1 MAAILCSSA
10 GGTGGNAFEERMI
23 CMTKANSLSR
33 WLAAAM
39 AALMLLA
46 LLPARVW
53 AAESTAYDT
62 DGATA
67 FTFTDSAITA
77 KDGDYTGYDIDGTAL
92 TIEAAGTYI
101 VSGSCQSGS
110 ITVKKGVTG
119 VTLVLSG
126 LTLTADGTAAIACNK
141 SSGVTI
147 VAQDGT
153 TNILSDTE
161 TNNDDSYPDNTDAE
175 NAVIKCKDG
184 SQVTLCGSGS
194 LTVNA
199 NGKNGIKSGA
209 TTDEEGEAW
218 LVIRDLTLTI
228 SAPVNDAINA
238 EASLTILSGD
248 LTIDAGDDA
257 VHSDYYLTVGAA
269 GTDGP
274 TITVNSCNE
283 GLEAADLSIAGGNIT
298 IHAGDDCL
306 NAANSDLTGYTFT
319 LSISG
324 GTLVMDTTSGDGIDS
339 NGTLSI
345 SGGTVVVWTNSTA
358 DNQPLDADGTLSIT
372 GGTVLAA
379 GGSAGMGIT
388 LSGDSQPYVMFGS
401 TGMGGMGGG
410 RPGSIGG
417 QPGGSSDGTTPPEKP
432 GGTDDS
438 TTPPQLPSG
447 SDSSSGSRP
456 TPPSGSNGSQPTPPD
471 GSGGTTSP
479 ELPDGQTAPDG
490 SSDSQPGGQM
500 PGQMDGQSGSS
511 ISISKGS
518 TLTIRSS
525 DGTAVYTGEAV
536 YDARF
541 VFFSSAAMTS
551 GETYTLT
558 SGGTELATATAG
570 GTGTAAVTTP
580 DTSAD
585 TADTPQTSDS
595 HAALYITL
603 GTVAVLGAAAAMVVV
618 VLRKQK
624 KA

>member
-1 MAAILCSSA
+1 
-10 GGTGGNAFEERMI
+10 
-23 CMTKANSLSR
+23 MTKANSLSR

-67 FTFTDSAITA
+67 FTFTDIVITA
-77 KDGDYTGYDIDGTAL
+77 KDGDYTGYNIDGTAL

-101 VSGSCQSGS
+101 VSGNCQSGS

-153 TNILSDTE
+153 ANILSDTE

-199 NGKNGIKSGA
+199 NGKSGIKSGA

-257 VHSDYYLTVGAA
+257 VHSDYYLTIGAA

-306 NAANSDLTGYTFT
+306 NAANSDLTGYAFT

-345 SGGTVVVWTNSTA
+345 SGGTVVVWTNSTT

-432 GGTDDS
+432 DGSSDG

-447 SDSSSGSRP
+447 SDSSSDSRP
-456 TPPSGSNGSQPTPPD
+456 TPPSGSDGSQPTPPG
-471 GSGGTTSP
+471 GSGGTTPP
-479 ELPDGQTAPDG
+479 EFPDGQTPDQ
-490 SSDSQPGGQM
+490 DSRQPGGQM

-518 TLTIRSS
+518 TFTIRSS

-585 TADTPQTSDS
+585 TADTHQTSGS
-595 HAALYITL
+595 HAGLYITL

>member
-1 MAAILCSSA
+1 
-10 GGTGGNAFEERMI
+10 
-23 CMTKANSLSR
+23 MTKANSLSR

-46 LLPARVW
+46 LLPACVW

-77 KDGDYTGYDIDGTAL
+77 KDGDYTGYDIDGTTL

-126 LTLTADGTAAIACNK
+126 LILTADGTAAIACNK

-153 TNILSDTE
+153 ANILSDTE
-161 TNNDDSYPDNTDAE
+161 TNNDDSYPDNADAE

-199 NGKNGIKSGA
+199 DGKNGIKSGA

-257 VHSDYYLTVGAA
+257 VHSDYYLTTVGAA

-283 GLEAADLSIAGGNIT
+283 GLEAADLSIAGGHIT

-306 NAANSDLTGYTFT
+306 NAANSDLTGYAFT

-345 SGGTVVVWTNSTA
+345 SGGTVVVWANSTA

-388 LSGDSQPYVMFGS
+388 LSDDSQPYVMFGS

-410 RPGSIGG
+410 RPGNMDGGQHGNMGG
-417 QPGGSSDGTTPPEKP
+417 QPGGSSDGTTPPE
-432 GGTDDS
+432 
-438 TTPPQLPSG
+438 LPSG
-447 SDSSSGSRP
+447 SDSSSDSRP
-456 TPPSGSNGSQPTPPD
+456 TPPSDSNDSQPTPPD
-471 GSGGTTSP
+471 GGGTTPP
-479 ELPDGQTAPDG
+479 ELSDGQTPGQD
-490 SSDSQPGGQM
+490 SSQPGGQM
-500 PGQMDGQSGSS
+500 TGQMDGQPG
-511 ISISKGS
+511 ISISQGS
-518 TLTIRSS
+518 TFTVQSS

-551 GETYTLT
+551 GETYALT

-570 GTGTAAVTTP
+570 GNGTAAVTTP

-603 GTVAVLGAAAAMVVV
+603 GIVAVLGAAAAIVVV

>member
-1 MAAILCSSA
+1 
-10 GGTGGNAFEERMI
+10 
-23 CMTKANSLSR
+23 MTKANSLSR

-67 FTFTDSAITA
+67 FTFTDIAITA

-101 VSGSCQSGS
+101 VSGSCQNGS

-238 EASLTILSGD
+238 EASLTILSGG

-283 GLEAADLSIAGGNIT
+283 GLEAADLSIAGGHIT

-306 NAANSDLTGYTFT
+306 NAANSDLTGYAFT

-410 RPGSIGG
+410 RPGNMDGGQPGNIGG
-417 QPGGSSDGTTPPEKP
+417 QPGGSS
-432 GGTDDS
+432 DS

-447 SDSSSGSRP
+447 SDSSSDSRP
-456 TPPSGSNGSQPTPPD
+456 TPPSGSNDSQPTPPD
-471 GSGGTTSP
+471 GSDGTTPP
-479 ELPDGQTAPDG
+479 ELPDGQTPSQD
-490 SSDSQPGGQM
+490 SSQPGGQM
-500 PGQMDGQSGSS
+500 TGQMDSQSGSS

-518 TLTIRSS
+518 TFTVQSS

-595 HAALYITL
+595 HTALYIAL
-603 GTVAVLGAAAAMVVV
+603 GAVAVLGAAAAMVVV

>member
-1 MAAILCSSA
+1 
-10 GGTGGNAFEERMI
+10 
-23 CMTKANSLSR
+23 
-33 WLAAAM
+33 M

-161 TNNDDSYPDNTDAE
+161 TNNDDSYPDNTNAE
-175 NAVIKCKDG
+175 NAVIKCKGG

-209 TTDEEGEAW
+209 ATDEEGEAW
-218 LVIRDLTLTI
+218 LLIRDLTLTI

-283 GLEAADLSIAGGNIT
+283 GLEAADLSIAGGHIT

-306 NAANSDLTGYTFT
+306 NAANSDLTGYAFT

-570 GTGTAAVTTP
+570 GSGTATVTTP
-580 DTSAD
+580 GTSAD

-595 HAALYITL
+595 HTALYIAL
-603 GTVAVLGAAAAMVVV
+603 GAVAVLGAAAAMVTV

>member
-1 MAAILCSSA
+1 
-10 GGTGGNAFEERMI
+10 
-23 CMTKANSLSR
+23 
-33 WLAAAM
+33 M

-67 FTFTDSAITA
+67 FTFTDIAITA
-77 KDGDYTGYDIDGTAL
+77 KDGDCTGYDIDGTAL

-153 TNILSDTE
+153 ANILSDTE
-161 TNNDDSYPDNTDAE
+161 TNNNDSYPDNTNAE

-199 NGKNGIKSGA
+199 TGKNGIKSGA

-306 NAANSDLTGYTFT
+306 NAANSDLTGYAFT

-358 DNQPLDADGTLSIT
+358 DNQPLDADGALSIT

-432 GGTDDS
+432 DGTDDS
-438 TTPPQLPSG
+438 TTPPSG
-447 SDSSSGSRP
+447 SD
-456 TPPSGSNGSQPTPPD
+456 GSQPTPPD
-471 GSGGTTSP
+471 GGGTTPP

-518 TLTIRSS
+518 TFTIRSS

-551 GETYTLT
+551 GETYALT

-585 TADTPQTSDS
+585 TADTHPTSDS
-595 HAALYITL
+595 HADLYITL

-618 VLRKQK
+618 ILRKQK

>member
-1 MAAILCSSA
+1 
-10 GGTGGNAFEERMI
+10 
-23 CMTKANSLSR
+23 MTKANSLSR

-46 LLPARVW
+46 LLPACVW

-209 TTDEEGEAW
+209 ATDEEGEAW

-228 SAPVNDAINA
+228 SAPVNAAINA

-283 GLEAADLSIAGGNIT
+283 GLEAADLSIAGGHIT
-298 IHAGDDCL
+298 IHASDDCL
-306 NAANSDLTGYTFT
+306 NAANSDLTGYAFT

-345 SGGTVVVWTNSTA
+345 SGGTVVVWANSTA

-388 LSGDSQPYVMFGS
+388 LSDDSQPYVMFGS

-410 RPGSIGG
+410 RPGG
-417 QPGGSSDGTTPPEKP
+417 QF
-432 GGTDDS
+432 
-438 TTPPQLPSG
+438 
-447 SDSSSGSRP
+447 
-456 TPPSGSNGSQPTPPD
+456 
-471 GSGGTTSP
+471 
-479 ELPDGQTAPDG
+479 
-490 SSDSQPGGQM
+490 

-518 TLTIRSS
+518 TFTIRSS

-536 YDARF
+536 YDAQF

-580 DTSAD
+580 DTSAG
-585 TADTPQTSDS
+585 TADTHQTSDS

>member
-1 MAAILCSSA
+1 
-10 GGTGGNAFEERMI
+10 
-23 CMTKANSLSR
+23 MTKANSLSR

-101 VSGSCQSGS
+101 VSGSCHSGS

-153 TNILSDTE
+153 ANILSDTE

-209 TTDEEGEAW
+209 ATDEEGEAW

-238 EASLTILSGD
+238 EASLTILSGG

-283 GLEAADLSIAGGNIT
+283 GLEAADLSIAGGHIT

-306 NAANSDLTGYTFT
+306 NAANSDLTGYAFT

-401 TGMGGMGGG
+401 TGMGGMGGS
-410 RPGSIGG
+410 RPGNMDGGQPGNMGG
-417 QPGGSSDGTTPPEKP
+417 QPGGSTDGTMPPEKP
-432 GGTDDS
+432 DDADDS
-438 TTPPQLPSG
+438 PTPPQLPSG
-447 SDSSSGSRP
+447 SDSSSDSRP
-456 TPPSGSNGSQPTPPD
+456 TPPSDSNGSQPTPPD
-471 GSGGTTSP
+471 GGGTTPP
-479 ELPDGQTAPDG
+479 ELPDGQMTGQD
-490 SSDSQPGGQM
+490 SSQPGGQM
-500 PGQMDGQSGSS
+500 TGQMDGQSGSS
-511 ISISKGS
+511 ISQGS
-518 TLTIRSS
+518 TFTVQSS

-595 HAALYITL
+595 HAALYIAL
-603 GTVAVLGAAAAMVVV
+603 GTVAVLGAAAAIVVV

>member
-1 MAAILCSSA
+1 
-10 GGTGGNAFEERMI
+10 
-23 CMTKANSLSR
+23 MTKANSLSR

-77 KDGDYTGYDIDGTAL
+77 KDGDYTGCDIDGTAL

-161 TNNDDSYPDNTDAE
+161 TNNDDSYPDNADAE

-283 GLEAADLSIAGGNIT
+283 GLEAADLSIAGGHIT

-345 SGGTVVVWTNSTA
+345 SGGTVVVWANSTA

-417 QPGGSSDGTTPPEKP
+417 QPGGSSDGSTPPEKP
-432 GGTDDS
+432 DGTDDS

-447 SDSSSGSRP
+447 SDSSSDSRP
-456 TPPSGSNGSQPTPPD
+456 TPPSDSNGSQPMPPD
-471 GSGGTTSP
+471 GSDGSTPP
-479 ELPDGQTAPDG
+479 ELSDGQTPGQD
-490 SSDSQPGGQM
+490 SSQPGSQM
-500 PGQMDGQSGSS
+500 TGQMDGQPG
-511 ISISKGS
+511 ISISQGS
-518 TLTIRSS
+518 TFTVQSS

-558 SGGTELATATAG
+558 SGGTELATAAAG

-585 TADTPQTSDS
+585 TADTHQTSDS
-595 HAALYITL
+595 HAGLYIAL

>member
-1 MAAILCSSA
+1 
-10 GGTGGNAFEERMI
+10 
-23 CMTKANSLSR
+23 
-33 WLAAAM
+33 M

-67 FTFTDSAITA
+67 FTFTDIAITA

-153 TNILSDTE
+153 ANILSDTE

-238 EASLTILSGD
+238 EQFLNVESGT
-248 LTIDAGDDA
+248 LTIDAADDA
-257 VHSDYYLTVGAA
+257 IHCDLVLNIGAD

-274 TITVNSCNE
+274 TIDITNCCE
-283 GLEAADLSIAGGNIT
+283 GLEGAELNVCSGDIT
-298 IHAGDDCL
+298 INASDDCL
-306 NAANSDLTGYTFT
+306 NAANSDLTDYDFT
-319 LSISG
+319 MTISG
-324 GTLVMDTTSGDGIDS
+324 GAIDAYTSGGDGFDS
-339 NGTLSI
+339 NGDLTI
-345 SGGTVVVWTNSTA
+345 TGGTVIVWTANTA
-358 DNQPLDADGTLSIT
+358 DNEPLDADGTIT
-372 GGTVLAA
+372 VSGGTVLAA
-379 GGSAGMGIT
+379 GGSSGMGMNLEAAQPCVIYGSTGFGGMPGSTQSSLIAADADFTIEDADGNAVYSGTARCGANFILFSSADVVADSAYT
-388 LSGDSQPYVMFGS
+388 LKAGDSSTEGTAQRGTVS
-401 TGMGGMGGG
+401 TGMGMGGG
-410 RPGSIGG
+410 FPGGG
-417 QPGGSSDGTTPPEKP
+417 QKPDGEPPESFDGQMPNGEKSELP
-432 GGTDDS
+432 DGEV
-438 TTPPQLPSG
+438 PEMPSG
-447 SDSSSGSRP
+447 ERP
-456 TPPSGSNGSQPTPPD
+456 TPPSGQGSPAD
-471 GSGGTTSP
+471 GSAPAGDSTS
-479 ELPDGQTAPDG
+479 D
-490 SSDSQPGGQM
+490 
-500 PGQMDGQSGSS
+500 
-511 ISISKGS
+511 
-518 TLTIRSS
+518 
-525 DGTAVYTGEAV
+525 
-536 YDARF
+536 
-541 VFFSSAAMTS
+541 
-551 GETYTLT
+551 
-558 SGGTELATATAG
+558 
-570 GTGTAAVTTP
+570 TTP
-580 DTSAD
+580 
-585 TADTPQTSDS
+585 TA
-595 HAALYITL
+595 
-603 GTVAVLGAAAAMVVV
+603 
-618 VLRKQK
+618 
-624 KA
+624 

>member
-1 MAAILCSSA
+1 MA
-10 GGTGGNAFEERMI
+10 
-23 CMTKANSLSR
+23 KANSLSR

-77 KDGDYTGYDIDGTAL
+77 KDGDYTGYDINGTAL

-161 TNNDDSYPDNTDAE
+161 TNNDDSYPDNTNAE

-274 TITVNSCNE
+274 TITVNSCSE

-306 NAANSDLTGYTFT
+306 NTANSDLTGYAFT

-324 GTLVMDTTSGDGIDS
+324 GTLVMGTTSGDGIDS

-379 GGSAGMGIT
+379 GGSIGMGIT

-432 GGTDDS
+432 DGTDDS

-447 SDSSSGSRP
+447 SDSSSDSRP

-471 GSGGTTSP
+471 GSDGTTPP

-518 TLTIRSS
+518 TFTIRSS
-525 DGTAVYTGEAV
+525 DGTAIYTGEAV

-595 HAALYITL
+595 HADLYIAL

>member
-1 MAAILCSSA
+1 
-10 GGTGGNAFEERMI
+10 
-23 CMTKANSLSR
+23 MTKANPLSR

-67 FTFTDSAITA
+67 FTFTDIAITA
-77 KDGDYTGYDIDGTAL
+77 KDGDYTGYNIVGTAL

-153 TNILSDTE
+153 ANILSDTE
-161 TNNDDSYPDNTDAE
+161 TNNDDSYPDSTNAE

-194 LTVNA
+194 LAVNA

-274 TITVNSCNE
+274 TITVNSCSE

-306 NAANSDLTGYTFT
+306 NAANSDLTGYAFT

-345 SGGTVVVWTNSTA
+345 S
-358 DNQPLDADGTLSIT
+358 
-372 GGTVLAA
+372 
-379 GGSAGMGIT
+379 
-388 LSGDSQPYVMFGS
+388 DS
-401 TGMGGMGGG
+401 
-410 RPGSIGG
+410 
-417 QPGGSSDGTTPPEKP
+417 TTPPEKP
-432 GGTDDS
+432 DGTDDS

-447 SDSSSGSRP
+447 SDSSSDSRP
-456 TPPSGSNGSQPTPPD
+456 TPPSGSNGSQLTPPD
-471 GSGGTTSP
+471 GSGGTTPS

-490 SSDSQPGGQM
+490 SSDSQPGSQF

-518 TLTIRSS
+518 TFTIRSS

-558 SGGTELATATAG
+558 SSGTELATATAD

-585 TADTPQTSDS
+585 TADTHQTSDN
-595 HAALYITL
+595 HAGLYITL

>member
-1 MAAILCSSA
+1 
-10 GGTGGNAFEERMI
+10 
-23 CMTKANSLSR
+23 MTKANSLSR

-67 FTFTDSAITA
+67 FTFTDIVITA
-77 KDGDYTGYDIDGTAL
+77 KDGDYTSYGIDGTAL

-161 TNNDDSYPDNTDAE
+161 TNNNDSYPDNTDAE

-306 NAANSDLTGYTFT
+306 NAANSDLTGYAFT

-410 RPGSIGG
+410 QHGSIGG
-417 QPGGSSDGTTPPEKP
+417 QHGGSSDGA
-432 GGTDDS
+432 
-438 TTPPQLPSG
+438 TPPQLPSG
-447 SDSSSGSRP
+447 SNSSSDSRP

-471 GSGGTTSP
+471 GSGGTTPP
-479 ELPDGQTAPDG
+479 ELPDGQTPSQD
-490 SSDSQPGGQM
+490 SSQPGGQI

-518 TLTIRSS
+518 TFTIRSS

-558 SGGTELATATAG
+558 SGGTELAAATAG

-585 TADTPQTSDS
+585 TADTHQTSDS
-595 HAALYITL
+595 HAGLYI
-603 GTVAVLGAAAAMVVV
+603 ALGAAAAMVVV

>member
-1 MAAILCSSA
+1 
-10 GGTGGNAFEERMI
+10 
-23 CMTKANSLSR
+23 MTKANSLSR

-67 FTFTDSAITA
+67 FAFTDSAITA
-77 KDGDYTGYDIDGTAL
+77 KDGDYTGYGIDGTAL

-161 TNNDDSYPDNTDAE
+161 TNNDDSFPDNTDAE

-238 EASLTILSGD
+238 EASLTILSGG

-306 NAANSDLTGYTFT
+306 NAANSDLTGYAFT

-345 SGGTVVVWTNSTA
+345 SGGTLVVWTNSTA

-388 LSGDSQPYVMFGS
+388 LSGASQPYVMFGS

-417 QPGGSSDGTTPPEKP
+417 QPGSIGGQPGGSSDGTTPP
-432 GGTDDS
+432 
-438 TTPPQLPSG
+438 QLPSG
-447 SDSSSGSRP
+447 TDSSNDSRP
-456 TPPSGSNGSQPTPPD
+456 TPPSGSDGSQPTPPD
-471 GSGGTTSP
+471 DGGTTPP
-479 ELPDGQTAPDG
+479 ELPDGQTP
-490 SSDSQPGGQM
+490 SQDSRQPGGQF
-500 PGQMDGQSGSS
+500 PGQTDGQSGSVS
-511 ISISKGS
+511 VSQGS
-518 TLTIRSS
+518 TFTIRSS

-551 GETYTLT
+551 DETYTLT

-585 TADTPQTSDS
+585 TADTHQTSDR
-595 HAALYITL
+595 HAGLYIAL

>member
-1 MAAILCSSA
+1 
-10 GGTGGNAFEERMI
+10 
-23 CMTKANSLSR
+23 MTKANSLSR
-33 WLAAAM
+33 WLS
-39 AALMLLA
+39 ALMLLA

-67 FTFTDSAITA
+67 FTFTDIAITA
-77 KDGDYTGYDIDGTAL
+77 KDCDYTGYDIDGTAL

-161 TNNDDSYPDNTDAE
+161 TNNDGSYPDNANAE

-199 NGKNGIKSGA
+199 SGKNGIKSGA

-283 GLEAADLSIAGGNIT
+283 GLEAADLSIAGGHIT

-306 NAANSDLTGYTFT
+306 NAANSDLTGYAFT

-345 SGGTVVVWTNSTA
+345 SGGTVVVWANNTA

-401 TGMGGMGGG
+401 TGMGSMGGG

-432 GGTDDS
+432 DGTDDG

-447 SDSSSGSRP
+447 SDSSSDSRP
-456 TPPSGSNGSQPTPPD
+456 TPPGGSNGSQPTPPD
-471 GSGGTTSP
+471 GSGGTTPP
-479 ELPDGQTAPDG
+479 ELPDGQTPSQD
-490 SSDSQPGGQM
+490 SSQPGGQM

-511 ISISKGS
+511 VSISKGS
-518 TLTIRSS
+518 TFTIQSS

-558 SGGTELATATAG
+558 SGGTELTTATAG
-570 GTGTAAVTTP
+570 GTGTAAVITP

-585 TADTPQTSDS
+585 TADTHQTSDS

>member
-1 MAAILCSSA
+1 
-10 GGTGGNAFEERMI
+10 
-23 CMTKANSLSR
+23 MTKANSLSR

-67 FTFTDSAITA
+67 FTFTDIAITA

-153 TNILSDTE
+153 ANILSDTE

-248 LTIDAGDDA
+248 LTMDAGDDA

-306 NAANSDLTGYTFT
+306 NAANSDLTGYAFT

-417 QPGGSSDGTTPPEKP
+417 QPGG
-432 GGTDDS
+432 
-438 TTPPQLPSG
+438 G
-447 SDSSSGSRP
+447 SDSSSDSRP
-456 TPPSGSNGSQPTPPD
+456 TPTSGSDGSQPTPPD
-471 GSGGTTSP
+471 GSDGTTPP
-479 ELPDGQTAPDG
+479 ELPDGQPAPDG
-490 SSDSQPGGQM
+490 SSDSQPSGQM

-518 TLTIRSS
+518 TFTIRSS

-585 TADTPQTSDS
+585 TADTHPTSDS
-595 HAALYITL
+595 HTALYITL
-603 GTVAVLGAAAAMVVV
+603 GTVAVLGTAAAVVV
-618 VLRKQK
+618 VLLRKQK

>member
-1 MAAILCSSA
+1 
-10 GGTGGNAFEERMI
+10 
-23 CMTKANSLSR
+23 MTKANSLSR

-46 LLPARVW
+46 LLPACVW

-101 VSGSCQSGS
+101 VSGSCQNGS
-110 ITVKKGVTG
+110 ITVKKGITG

-126 LTLTADGTAAIACNK
+126 LTLTAGGTAAIACNK

-161 TNNDDSYPDNTDAE
+161 TNNDDSYPDNANAE

-209 TTDEEGEAW
+209 ATDEEGEAW

-283 GLEAADLSIAGGNIT
+283 GLEAADLSIAGGHIT
-298 IHAGDDCL
+298 IHAADDCL
-306 NAANSDLTGYTFT
+306 NAANSDLTGYAFT

-401 TGMGGMGGG
+401 TGMGGG
-410 RPGSIGG
+410 RPVSISG
-417 QPGGSSDGTTPPEKP
+417 QPGGSSDGTTLPEK
-432 GGTDDS
+432 
-438 TTPPQLPSG
+438 
-447 SDSSSGSRP
+447 
-456 TPPSGSNGSQPTPPD
+456 
-471 GSGGTTSP
+471 
-479 ELPDGQTAPDG
+479 PDGQTTSQG
-490 SSDSQPGGQM
+490 SSDGQPDSQM
-500 PGQMDGQSGSS
+500 PGQMDGQSVS
-511 ISISKGS
+511 ISQGS
-518 TLTIRSS
+518 TFTIQSS

-603 GTVAVLGAAAAMVVV
+603 GTVAVLGAAAAVVVV

>member
-1 MAAILCSSA
+1 
-10 GGTGGNAFEERMI
+10 
-23 CMTKANSLSR
+23 MTKANSLSR

-67 FTFTDSAITA
+67 FTFTDIAITA

-153 TNILSDTE
+153 ANILSDTE

-184 SQVTLCGSGS
+184 SPVTLCGSGS

-248 LTIDAGDDA
+248 LTMDAGDDA

-306 NAANSDLTGYTFT
+306 NAANSDLTGYAFT

-432 GGTDDS
+432 DGTDDG

-447 SDSSSGSRP
+447 SDSSSDSRP
-456 TPPSGSNGSQPTPPD
+456 TPTSGSDGSQPTPPD
-471 GSGGTTSP
+471 GSDGTTPP
-479 ELPDGQTAPDG
+479 ELPDGQPAPDG
-490 SSDSQPGGQM
+490 SSDSQPSGQI

-518 TLTIRSS
+518 TFTIQSS

-551 GETYTLT
+551 CETYALT

-585 TADTPQTSDS
+585 TADTHQTSDS
-595 HAALYITL
+595 HTALYIAL
-603 GTVAVLGAAAAMVVV
+603 GAVAVLGAAAAMVTV

-624 KA
+624 

>member
-1 MAAILCSSA
+1 MA
-10 GGTGGNAFEERMI
+10 
-23 CMTKANSLSR
+23 KANSLSR

-67 FTFTDSAITA
+67 FTFTDIAITA
-77 KDGDYTGYDIDGTAL
+77 KDGDCTGYNIDGTAL

-153 TNILSDTE
+153 ANILSDTE
-161 TNNDDSYPDNTDAE
+161 TNNDDSYPDNTNAE

-283 GLEAADLSIAGGNIT
+283 GLEAADLSIAGG
-298 IHAGDDCL
+298 
-306 NAANSDLTGYTFT
+306 
-319 LSISG
+319 
-324 GTLVMDTTSGDGIDS
+324 
-339 NGTLSI
+339 
-345 SGGTVVVWTNSTA
+345 TVVVWTNSTA
-358 DNQPLDADGTLSIT
+358 DNQPLDADGTLSIS

-432 GGTDDS
+432 DGTDDS

-447 SDSSSGSRP
+447 SDSSSDSRTTPPSGSNGSKP
-456 TPPSGSNGSQPTPPD
+456 TPPSGSNGSKPTPPD
-471 GSGGTTSP
+471 GSGGSTPP
-479 ELPDGQTAPDG
+479 ELLDGQTPSQD
-490 SSDSQPGGQM
+490 SSQPGGQM
-500 PGQMDGQSGSS
+500 PGQVDGQSGSS

-518 TLTIRSS
+518 TFTIRSS

-551 GETYTLT
+551 GETYALT

-585 TADTPQTSDS
+585 TADTHQTSDS
-595 HAALYITL
+595 HAGLYIAL
-603 GTVAVLGAAAAMVVV
+603 GAVAVLGAAAAVVVV

>member
-1 MAAILCSSA
+1 MA
-10 GGTGGNAFEERMI
+10 
-23 CMTKANSLSR
+23 KANSLSR

-67 FTFTDSAITA
+67 FTFTDIAITA
-77 KDGDYTGYDIDGTAL
+77 KDGDYTGYNIDGTAL

-161 TNNDDSYPDNTDAE
+161 TNNDDSYPDNTNAE

-184 SQVTLCGSGS
+184 SQVILCGSGS

-306 NAANSDLTGYTFT
+306 NAANSDLTGYAFT

-324 GTLVMDTTSGDGIDS
+324 GTLVMGTTSGDGIDS

-345 SGGTVVVWTNSTA
+345 SGGTLVVWTNSTA

-410 RPGSIGG
+410 RHGSIGG
-417 QPGGSSDGTTPPEKP
+417 QPGGSSDGATPPEKP
-432 GGTDDS
+432 DGTDDGA
-438 TTPPQLPSG
+438 TPPQLPSG
-447 SDSSSGSRP
+447 SDSSSDSRP
-456 TPPSGSNGSQPTPPD
+456 TPPSGSDGSQPTPPD
-471 GSGGTTSP
+471 GSGGTTPP

-518 TLTIRSS
+518 TFTIRSS

-551 GETYTLT
+551 GETYALT

-595 HAALYITL
+595 HTALYITL

>member
-1 MAAILCSSA
+1 
-10 GGTGGNAFEERMI
+10 
-23 CMTKANSLSR
+23 MTKANSLSR

-67 FTFTDSAITA
+67 FTFTDIAITA
-77 KDGDYTGYDIDGTAL
+77 KDGDCTGYDIDGTAL

-153 TNILSDTE
+153 ANILSDTE

-283 GLEAADLSIAGGNIT
+283 GLEAADLSIAGGHIT

-306 NAANSDLTGYTFT
+306 NAANSDLTGYAFT

-345 SGGTVVVWTNSTA
+345 S
-358 DNQPLDADGTLSIT
+358 

-401 TGMGGMGGG
+401 TGMGGG
-410 RPGSIGG
+410 RPVSISG
-417 QPGGSSDGTTPPEKP
+417 QPGGSSDG
-432 GGTDDS
+432 

-456 TPPSGSNGSQPTPPD
+456 TPPGGSNGSQPTPPD
-471 GSGGTTSP
+471 GSGGTTPP
-479 ELPDGQTAPDG
+479 ELPDGQTPDQ
-490 SSDSQPGGQM
+490 DSRQPGGR
-500 PGQMDGQSGSS
+500 PGSIGGQPGSS

-518 TLTIRSS
+518 TFTIQSS

-585 TADTPQTSDS
+585 TADTHQTSDS
-595 HAALYITL
+595 HTALYITL
-603 GTVAVLGAAAAMVVV
+603 GTVAVLGAAAVVVV

>member
-1 MAAILCSSA
+1 
-10 GGTGGNAFEERMI
+10 
-23 CMTKANSLSR
+23 MTKANSLSR

-67 FTFTDSAITA
+67 FTFTDIAITA

-101 VSGSCQSGS
+101 VSGSCQNGS
-110 ITVKKGVTG
+110 ITAKKGVTG

-161 TNNDDSYPDNTDAE
+161 TNNDDSYPDNTNAE

-248 LTIDAGDDA
+248 LTIDAGGDA

-283 GLEAADLSIAGGNIT
+283 GLEAADLSIASGNIT

-306 NAANSDLTGYTFT
+306 NAANSDLTGYAFT

-372 GGTVLAA
+372 GG
-379 GGSAGMGIT
+379 SAGMGLT

-432 GGTDDS
+432 DGTDDS
-438 TTPPQLPSG
+438 PTPPQLPSS
-447 SDSSSGSRP
+447 SDSSSDSRP
-456 TPPSGSNGSQPTPPD
+456 TPPSGSS
-471 GSGGTTSP
+471 GTTPP
-479 ELPDGQTAPDG
+479 ELPDGQTP
-490 SSDSQPGGQM
+490 SQDSRQPGGQM

-518 TLTIRSS
+518 TFTIRSS

-558 SGGTELATATAG
+558 SGGSELATATAG

-585 TADTPQTSDS
+585 TADTHQTSDS
-595 HAALYITL
+595 HTALYIAL
-603 GTVAVLGAAAAMVVV
+603 GAVAVLGAAAAMVVV

>member
-1 MAAILCSSA
+1 
-10 GGTGGNAFEERMI
+10 
-23 CMTKANSLSR
+23 MTKANSLSR

-67 FTFTDSAITA
+67 FTFTDIAITA
-77 KDGDYTGYDIDGTAL
+77 KDCDYTGYDIDGTAL

-306 NAANSDLTGYTFT
+306 NAANSDLTGYAFT

-401 TGMGGMGGG
+401 TGMGGMGG
-410 RPGSIGG
+410 
-417 QPGGSSDGTTPPEKP
+417 QPGGSSDGATPPEKP
-432 GGTDDS
+432 DGTDDS
-438 TTPPQLPSG
+438 TTPPQLSSG
-447 SDSSSGSRP
+447 SDSSSDSRP
-456 TPPSGSNGSQPTPPD
+456 TPPSDSNGSQPTPPD
-471 GSGGTTSP
+471 GSGTTPP
-479 ELPDGQTAPDG
+479 ELFDDQTPGQ
-490 SSDSQPGGQM
+490 DSRQPGGQM

-518 TLTIRSS
+518 TFTIRSS
-525 DGTAVYTGEAV
+525 DGTAVYTGEAA

-551 GETYTLT
+551 GETYALT

-580 DTSAD
+580 DTPAD
-585 TADTPQTSDS
+585 TADTHQTSDS
-595 HAALYITL
+595 HTALYITL
-603 GTVAVLGAAAAMVVV
+603 GTVAALGAAAAMVVV

>member
-1 MAAILCSSA
+1 
-10 GGTGGNAFEERMI
+10 
-23 CMTKANSLSR
+23 MTKANSLSR

-67 FTFTDSAITA
+67 FTFTDIAITA
-77 KDGDYTGYDIDGTAL
+77 KDGDYTGYDNDGTAL

-153 TNILSDTE
+153 ANILSDTE

-248 LTIDAGDDA
+248 LTMDAGDDA

-306 NAANSDLTGYTFT
+306 NAANSDLTGYAFT

-432 GGTDDS
+432 DGTDDG

-447 SDSSSGSRP
+447 SDSSSDSRP
-456 TPPSGSNGSQPTPPD
+456 TPTSGSDGSQPTPPD
-471 GSGGTTSP
+471 GSDGTTPP
-479 ELPDGQTAPDG
+479 ELPDGQPAPDG
-490 SSDSQPGGQM
+490 SSDSQPSGQM

-518 TLTIRSS
+518 TFTIRSS

-585 TADTPQTSDS
+585 TADTHPTSDS
-595 HAALYITL
+595 HTALYITL
-603 GTVAVLGAAAAMVVV
+603 GTVAVLGTAAAVVV
-618 VLRKQK
+618 VLLRKQK

>member
-1 MAAILCSSA
+1 MA
-10 GGTGGNAFEERMI
+10 
-23 CMTKANSLSR
+23 KANSLSR

-67 FTFTDSAITA
+67 FTFTDIAITA
-77 KDGDYTGYDIDGTAL
+77 KDGDCTGYNIDGTAL

-153 TNILSDTE
+153 ANILSDTE
-161 TNNDDSYPDNTDAE
+161 TNNDDSYPDNTNAE

-306 NAANSDLTGYTFT
+306 NAANSDLTGYAFT

-345 SGGTVVVWTNSTA
+345 S
-358 DNQPLDADGTLSIT
+358 

-432 GGTDDS
+432 DGTDDS

-447 SDSSSGSRP
+447 SDSSSDSRT
-456 TPPSGSNGSQPTPPD
+456 TPPSGSNGSKPTPPD
-471 GSGGTTSP
+471 GSGGSTPP
-479 ELPDGQTAPDG
+479 ELLDGQTPSQD
-490 SSDSQPGGQM
+490 SSQPGGQM
-500 PGQMDGQSGSS
+500 PGQVDGQSGSS

-518 TLTIRSS
+518 TFTIRSS

-551 GETYTLT
+551 GETYALT

-585 TADTPQTSDS
+585 TADTHQTSDS
-595 HAALYITL
+595 HAGLYIAL
-603 GTVAVLGAAAAMVVV
+603 GAVAVLGAAAAVVVV

>member
-1 MAAILCSSA
+1 
-10 GGTGGNAFEERMI
+10 
-23 CMTKANSLSR
+23 MTKANSLSR

-67 FTFTDSAITA
+67 FTFTDIAITA
-77 KDGDYTGYDIDGTAL
+77 KDGDYTGYNIDGTAL

-153 TNILSDTE
+153 TNTLSDTE
-161 TNNDDSYPDNTDAE
+161 TNNGDSYPDNTNAE

-199 NGKNGIKSGA
+199 NGKNGINSGA
-209 TTDEEGEAW
+209 ATDEEGEAW

-248 LTIDAGDDA
+248 LTMDAGDDA

-306 NAANSDLTGYTFT
+306 NAANSDLTGYAFT

-345 SGGTVVVWTNSTA
+345 TGGTVVVWTNSTA

-410 RPGSIGG
+410 

-432 GGTDDS
+432 DGTDDS
-438 TTPPQLPSG
+438 PTPPQLPS
-447 SDSSSGSRP
+447 STDSSSDSRP

-471 GSGGTTSP
+471 GSGTTPP
-479 ELPDGQTAPDG
+479 ELPDGQTP
-490 SSDSQPGGQM
+490 SQDSRQPGGQM

-518 TLTIRSS
+518 TFTIRSS

-595 HAALYITL
+595 HAALYIAL
-603 GTVAVLGAAAAMVVV
+603 GAVAVLGAAAAMVTV

>member
-1 MAAILCSSA
+1 MA
-10 GGTGGNAFEERMI
+10 
-23 CMTKANSLSR
+23 KANSLSR

-67 FTFTDSAITA
+67 FTFTDIAITA
-77 KDGDYTGYDIDGTAL
+77 KDGDCTGYNIDGTAL

-153 TNILSDTE
+153 ANILSDTE
-161 TNNDDSYPDNTDAE
+161 TNNDDSYPDNTNAE

-306 NAANSDLTGYTFT
+306 NAANSDLTGYAFT

-358 DNQPLDADGTLSIT
+358 DNQPLDADGTLSIS

-417 QPGGSSDGTTPPEKP
+417 QPGGSSDGTTPP
-432 GGTDDS
+432 
-438 TTPPQLPSG
+438 SG
-447 SDSSSGSRP
+447 SD
-456 TPPSGSNGSQPTPPD
+456 GSQPTPPD
-471 GSGGTTSP
+471 GSGGTTPP
-479 ELPDGQTAPDG
+479 ELPDGQTP
-490 SSDSQPGGQM
+490 SQDSRQPGGQM
-500 PGQMDGQSGSS
+500 PGQMDDQSGSS

-518 TLTIRSS
+518 TLTIRPS

-580 DTSAD
+580 DTPAD
-585 TADTPQTSDS
+585 TADTHQTSDS
-595 HAALYITL
+595 HTALYITL

>member
-1 MAAILCSSA
+1 
-10 GGTGGNAFEERMI
+10 
-23 CMTKANSLSR
+23 MTKANSLSR

-46 LLPARVW
+46 LLPACVW

-101 VSGSCQSGS
+101 VSGSCQNGS

-238 EASLTILSGD
+238 EASLTILSGG

-283 GLEAADLSIAGGNIT
+283 GLEAADLSIAGGHIT
-298 IHAGDDCL
+298 IHASDDCL
-306 NAANSDLTGYTFT
+306 NAANSDLTGYAFT

-324 GTLVMDTTSGDGIDS
+324 GTLVMDTSSGDGIDS

-345 SGGTVVVWTNSTA
+345 SGGTVVVWANSTA
-358 DNQPLDADGTLSIT
+358 DNQPLDADGALSIT

-401 TGMGGMGGG
+401 TGMGGMDGG
-410 RPGSIGG
+410 RPGNMDGGQHGNMGG
-417 QPGGSSDGTTPPEKP
+417 QPGGSSDGTTPPE
-432 GGTDDS
+432 
-438 TTPPQLPSG
+438 LPSG
-447 SDSSSGSRP
+447 SDSSSDSRP
-456 TPPSGSNGSQPTPPD
+456 TPPSDSNDSQPTPPD
-471 GSGGTTSP
+471 GGGTTPP
-479 ELPDGQTAPDG
+479 ELSDGQTPGQD
-490 SSDSQPGGQM
+490 SSQPGGQM
-500 PGQMDGQSGSS
+500 TGQMDGQPG
-511 ISISKGS
+511 ISISQGS
-518 TLTIRSS
+518 TFTVQSS

-551 GETYTLT
+551 GETYALT

-570 GTGTAAVTTP
+570 GNGTAAVTTP

-603 GTVAVLGAAAAMVVV
+603 GIVAVLGAAAAIVVV

>member
-1 MAAILCSSA
+1 
-10 GGTGGNAFEERMI
+10 
-23 CMTKANSLSR
+23 MTKANSLSR

-67 FTFTDSAITA
+67 FTFTDIAITA
-77 KDGDYTGYDIDGTAL
+77 KDGDYTGYGIDGTAL
-92 TIEAAGTYI
+92 TIEATGTYI

-153 TNILSDTE
+153 ANILSDTE
-161 TNNDDSYPDNTDAE
+161 TNNDGSYPDNTDAE

-238 EASLTILSGD
+238 DASLTILSGD

-298 IHAGDDCL
+298 ILAGDDCL
-306 NAANSDLTGYTFT
+306 NAANSDLTGYAFT

-339 NGTLSI
+339 NGILSI

-401 TGMGGMGGG
+401 TGMGGG

-417 QPGGSSDGTTPPEKP
+417 QHGGSSDGTTPPEKP
-432 GGTDDS
+432 DGTDDS
-438 TTPPQLPSG
+438 ATPPQLPSS
-447 SDSSSGSRP
+447 SDSSSDSRT
-456 TPPSGSNGSQPTPPD
+456 TPPSGSDGSQPTPPD
-471 GSGGTTSP
+471 GSGGTTPP
-479 ELPDGQTAPDG
+479 ELPDGQTP
-490 SSDSQPGGQM
+490 SQDSRQPGGQM

-511 ISISKGS
+511 VSISKGS
-518 TLTIRSS
+518 TFTIRSS
-525 DGTAVYTGEAV
+525 DDTAVYTGEAV

-558 SGGTELATATAG
+558 SGGTELATAAAG

-603 GTVAVLGAAAAMVVV
+603 GIVAVLGAAAAMVVV

>member
-1 MAAILCSSA
+1 
-10 GGTGGNAFEERMI
+10 
-23 CMTKANSLSR
+23 MTKANSLSR

-153 TNILSDTE
+153 TNVLSDTE

-306 NAANSDLTGYTFT
+306 NAANSDLTGYAFT

-324 GTLVMDTTSGDGIDS
+324 GTLVMDTPSGDGIDS
-339 NGTLSI
+339 NGSI
-345 SGGTVVVWTNSTA
+345 TM
-358 DNQPLDADGTLSIT
+358 T
-372 GGTVLAA
+372 GGTVFVSGPVSGGDGAIDFETDMTMT
-379 GGSAGMGIT
+379 GGSILALSSRGMMEYPSTQHYYTTSISANAGDFIAVCDADGNVLMGMQTQKAVSDVVYYGDQMDNCQLIVDGTYSGT
-388 LSGDSQPYVMFGS
+388 LSDDGTATDGTVSGGTAADSFQLTDGSEQSSAPGNFGDKGGTPPNNDEMPTFADGEQPKPPQGEFGKGQQNGENGAP
-401 TGMGGMGGG
+401 T
-410 RPGSIGG
+410 PPQGG
-417 QPGGSSDGTTPPEKP
+417 QPSENTT
-432 GGTDDS
+432 
-438 TTPPQLPSG
+438 
-447 SDSSSGSRP
+447 
-456 TPPSGSNGSQPTPPD
+456 
-471 GSGGTTSP
+471 
-479 ELPDGQTAPDG
+479 A
-490 SSDSQPGGQM
+490 
-500 PGQMDGQSGSS
+500 
-511 ISISKGS
+511 
-518 TLTIRSS
+518 
-525 DGTAVYTGEAV
+525 
-536 YDARF
+536 
-541 VFFSSAAMTS
+541 
-551 GETYTLT
+551 
-558 SGGTELATATAG
+558 
-570 GTGTAAVTTP
+570 
-580 DTSAD
+580 
-585 TADTPQTSDS
+585 
-595 HAALYITL
+595 
-603 GTVAVLGAAAAMVVV
+603 
-618 VLRKQK
+618 
-624 KA
+624 

>member
-1 MAAILCSSA
+1 
-10 GGTGGNAFEERMI
+10 
-23 CMTKANSLSR
+23 MTKANSLSR

-46 LLPARVW
+46 LLPACVW

-101 VSGSCQSGS
+101 VSGNCQNGS

-209 TTDEEGEAW
+209 TTDEEGDAW

-283 GLEAADLSIAGGNIT
+283 GLEAADLSIAGGHIT
-298 IHAGDDCL
+298 IHASDDCL
-306 NAANSDLTGYTFT
+306 NAANSDLTGYAFT

-410 RPGSIGG
+410 RPGNMDGG
-417 QPGGSSDGTTPPEKP
+417 QHGGSSDG
-432 GGTDDS
+432 

-447 SDSSSGSRP
+447 SDSSSDSRP
-456 TPPSGSNGSQPTPPD
+456 TPPSDSNGSQPTPPD
-471 GSGGTTSP
+471 GGGATPP
-479 ELPDGQTAPDG
+479 ELSDGQTP
-490 SSDSQPGGQM
+490 SQDSRQPGGQM
-500 PGQMDGQSGSS
+500 TGQMDGQSG

-518 TLTIRSS
+518 TFTVQSS

-595 HAALYITL
+595 HAALYIAL
-603 GTVAVLGAAAAMVVV
+603 GTVAVLGAAAAIVVV

>member
-1 MAAILCSSA
+1 
-10 GGTGGNAFEERMI
+10 
-23 CMTKANSLSR
+23 MTKANSLSR

-161 TNNDDSYPDNTDAE
+161 TNNGDSYPDSTNAE

-238 EASLTILSGD
+238 EASLTILSGN

-283 GLEAADLSIAGGNIT
+283 GLEAADLSIVGGNIT

-306 NAANSDLTGYTFT
+306 NAANSDLTGYAFT

-345 SGGTVVVWTNSTA
+345 SGGTLVVWTNSTA

-379 GGSAGMGIT
+379 GGSAGMDIT

-401 TGMGGMGGG
+401 TGMGGMGGD
-410 RPGSIGG
+410 RHGSIGG
-417 QPGGSSDGTTPPEKP
+417 QPSGSSDGTTPPEKP
-432 GGTDDS
+432 DGTDDG

-447 SDSSSGSRP
+447 SDSSSDSRP
-456 TPPSGSNGSQPTPPD
+456 TPPSGSNGSKPTPPD
-471 GSGGTTSP
+471 GSGGTTPP

-518 TLTIRSS
+518 TFTIRSS

-551 GETYTLT
+551 GETYALT

-585 TADTPQTSDS
+585 TADTHQTSDS
-595 HAALYITL
+595 HAGLYITL
-603 GTVAVLGAAAAMVVV
+603 GTVAVLGAAAAMVTV

>member
-1 MAAILCSSA
+1 
-10 GGTGGNAFEERMI
+10 
-23 CMTKANSLSR
+23 MTKANSLSR

-77 KDGDYTGYDIDGTAL
+77 KGGDYTGYDIDGTAL

-119 VTLVLSG
+119 VTLVLSD

-161 TNNDDSYPDNTDAE
+161 TNNDDSYPDNTNAE

-199 NGKNGIKSGA
+199 NGKNGIKSDA

-228 SAPVNDAINA
+228 SAPINDAINA

-306 NAANSDLTGYTFT
+306 NAANSDLTGYAFT

-410 RPGSIGG
+410 
-417 QPGGSSDGTTPPEKP
+417 
-432 GGTDDS
+432 
-438 TTPPQLPSG
+438 
-447 SDSSSGSRP
+447 
-456 TPPSGSNGSQPTPPD
+456 
-471 GSGGTTSP
+471 
-479 ELPDGQTAPDG
+479 
-490 SSDSQPGGQM
+490 QM
-500 PGQMDGQSGSS
+500 PGQMDGQSGSV
-511 ISISKGS
+511 SISKGS
-518 TLTIRSS
+518 TFTIRSS
-525 DGTAVYTGEAV
+525 NDTAVYAGEAV

-570 GTGTAAVTTP
+570 GSGTATVTTP
-580 DTSAD
+580 GTSAD

-595 HAALYITL
+595 HTALYIAL
-603 GTVAVLGAAAAMVVV
+603 GTVAVLGAAAVVVV

>member
-1 MAAILCSSA
+1 
-10 GGTGGNAFEERMI
+10 
-23 CMTKANSLSR
+23 MTKANSLSR

-67 FTFTDSAITA
+67 FTFTDIAITA
-77 KDGDYTGYDIDGTAL
+77 KGGDYTGYDIDGTAL

-153 TNILSDTE
+153 ANILSDTE

-248 LTIDAGDDA
+248 LTMDAGDDA

-306 NAANSDLTGYTFT
+306 NAANSDLTGYAFT

-432 GGTDDS
+432 DGTDDG

-447 SDSSSGSRP
+447 SDSSSDSRP
-456 TPPSGSNGSQPTPPD
+456 TPTSGSDGSQPTPPD
-471 GSGGTTSP
+471 GSDGTTPP
-479 ELPDGQTAPDG
+479 ELPDGQPAPDG
-490 SSDSQPGGQM
+490 SSDSQPSGQM

-518 TLTIRSS
+518 TFTIRSS

-585 TADTPQTSDS
+585 TADTHPISDS
-595 HAALYITL
+595 HTALYITL
-603 GTVAVLGAAAAMVVV
+603 GTVAVLGTAAAVVV
-618 VLRKQK
+618 VLLRKQK

>member
-1 MAAILCSSA
+1 
-10 GGTGGNAFEERMI
+10 
-23 CMTKANSLSR
+23 MTKANSLSR

-153 TNILSDTE
+153 ANILSDTE
-161 TNNDDSYPDNTDAE
+161 TNNGDSYPDNTNAE

-199 NGKNGIKSGA
+199 NGKSGIKSGA

-248 LTIDAGDDA
+248 LTMDAGDDA

-274 TITVNSCNE
+274 TITVNSCSE

-306 NAANSDLTGYTFT
+306 NAANSDLTGYAFT

-324 GTLVMDTTSGDGIDS
+324 GTLVMGTTSGDGIDS

-432 GGTDDS
+432 DGTDDS
-438 TTPPQLPSG
+438 TTPPQLPSS
-447 SDSSSGSRP
+447 SDSSSDSRP

-558 SGGTELATATAG
+558 SGGSELATATAG

-585 TADTPQTSDS
+585 TADTHQTSDS
-595 HAALYITL
+595 HTALYIAL
-603 GTVAVLGAAAAMVVV
+603 GAVAVLGAAAAMVTVI
-618 VLRKQK
+618 LRKQK

>member
-1 MAAILCSSA
+1 MA
-10 GGTGGNAFEERMI
+10 
-23 CMTKANSLSR
+23 KANSLSR

-77 KDGDYTGYDIDGTAL
+77 KDSDYTGYDIDGTAL

-161 TNNDDSYPDNTDAE
+161 TNNDDSYPDHTNAE

-257 VHSDYYLTVGAA
+257 VHSDYYLTIGAA

-274 TITVNSCNE
+274 TITVNSCSE
-283 GLEAADLSIAGGNIT
+283 GLEAADLSIAGGHIT

-306 NAANSDLTGYTFT
+306 NAANSDLTGYAFT

-345 SGGTVVVWTNSTA
+345 SGGTVVVWANSTA

-401 TGMGGMGGG
+401 TGMGGG
-410 RPGSIGG
+410 RPVSISG
-417 QPGGSSDGTTPPEKP
+417 QPGGSSDG
-432 GGTDDS
+432 

-456 TPPSGSNGSQPTPPD
+456 TPPGGSNGSQPTPPD
-471 GSGGTTSP
+471 GSDGTTPP
-479 ELPDGQTAPDG
+479 ELPDGQTPSQD
-490 SSDSQPGGQM
+490 SSQHGGQI

-518 TLTIRSS
+518 TFTIQSS

-551 GETYTLT
+551 CETYALT

-585 TADTPQTSDS
+585 TADTHQTSDS
-595 HAALYITL
+595 HAGLYIAL
-603 GTVAVLGAAAAMVVV
+603 GAVAVLGAAAAMVTV

-624 KA
+624 

>member
-1 MAAILCSSA
+1 
-10 GGTGGNAFEERMI
+10 
-23 CMTKANSLSR
+23 
-33 WLAAAM
+33 M

-67 FTFTDSAITA
+67 FTFTDIAITA
-77 KDGDYTGYDIDGTAL
+77 KDGDYTGYGIDGTAL

-161 TNNDDSYPDNTDAE
+161 TNNDDSYPDNTNAE

-306 NAANSDLTGYTFT
+306 NAANSDLTGYAFT

-379 GGSAGMGIT
+379 GGSAGMGMT

-410 RPGSIGG
+410 QHGSIGG
-417 QPGGSSDGTTPPEKP
+417 QHGGSSDGA
-432 GGTDDS
+432 
-438 TTPPQLPSG
+438 TPPQLPSG
-447 SDSSSGSRP
+447 SNSSSDSRP

-471 GSGGTTSP
+471 GSGGTTPP
-479 ELPDGQTAPDG
+479 ELPDGQTPSQD
-490 SSDSQPGGQM
+490 SSQPGGQI

-518 TLTIRSS
+518 TFTIQSS

-551 GETYTLT
+551 CETYTLT

-585 TADTPQTSDS
+585 TADTHQTSDS
-595 HAALYITL
+595 HAGLYI
-603 GTVAVLGAAAAMVVV
+603 ALGAAAAMVVV